1 MYVKSITYTDYKG
14 NERTEDFY
22 FNLSKS
28 EVVEMEYSVQ
38 GKLSAFLQKIVKT
51 NDETNLIKLFKELVL
66 KAYGEV
72 SDDGRRFVKDDGK
85 LAQAFS
91 ETDAY
96 NVLFM
101 ELARDSKA
109 AADFVNGILPKVDD
123 KDVIKDN

>member
-91 ETDAY
+91 ETEAY

>member
-66 KAYGEV
+66 KVYGEV